1 MTLLNVI
8 YFFGPM
14 VIFLIILVV
23 VYFKTRPDGPTLFD
37 EDINQAAQQA
47 WQAGREDAQERH
59 TEGQDR

>member
-14 VIFLIILVV
+14 AVFLIILVV